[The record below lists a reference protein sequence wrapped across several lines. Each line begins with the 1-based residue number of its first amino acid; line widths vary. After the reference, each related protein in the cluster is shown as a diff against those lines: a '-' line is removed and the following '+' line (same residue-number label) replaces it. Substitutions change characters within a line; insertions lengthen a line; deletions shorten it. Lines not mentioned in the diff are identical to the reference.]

1 MIFQAHKG
9 VSTENPEN
17 TMPAFMAAARQG
29 YEIIE
34 LDVRVTKDRKFVLL
48 HDTTINRTARYKNGD
63 IIPNSIN
70 ISDISYEDS
79 LNYDFGIWFSRKF
92 EGTPLPLFE
101 DVLKFAKQNN
111 IKLKID
117 NKYEKFDSEQK
128 KSFFE
133 LLKPYEDVACL
144 TCFSIDELEN
154 AYKLFPDMHF
164 HYDGPVTDEFLKTL
178 GSILPKEQLTVW
190 LPLKCSNTSWVKVA
204 FADEKLSAL
213 IKQYARLGVWILSNT
228 SQLEDAK
235 KLGADVV
242 ETNGQ
247 LKPVLNK
254 NLIADM
260 HTHSENSH
268 DSTCKIED
276 MCLSQVKNGTNFFA
290 VTDHFDTPSFKDYD
304 IFTPIKTSCETAYKL
319 NEKYKDKIQILR
331 GIEISEGFW
340 YPNEYQKARFLTD
353 YDVVIGSVHLV
364 KYKDLTYAYSKID
377 FSKLSESTIVEYIDS
392 YFDDMITMIETID
405 FDILAHL
412 TCPLRYIKGKYKIN
426 IDMSRYNDKIEQI
439 LALIIKKGIALE
451 VNTSS
456 YENIGSFMPSTDI
469 LQKYYDMGGYL
480 ITLGSDAHTA
490 QNASKIFRKAIE
502 EINKI
507 GFNNLFYY
515 KNRTQIQITLRK

>member
-17 TMPAFMAAARQG
+17 TMPAFIAAARQG

-34 LDVRVTKDRKFVLL
+34 LDVRVTKDQKFVLL

-70 ISDISYEDS
+70 ISDITYEDS

-133 LLKPYEDVACL
+133 LLKTYEDVACL
-144 TCFSIDELEN
+144 TCFSIDELKN
-154 AYKLFPDMHF
+154 AYKVFPCMHF
-164 HYDGPVTDEFLKTL
+164 HYDGPVTDEILKTL
-178 GSILPKEQLTVW
+178 GSMLPKEQITVW
-190 LPLKCSNTSWVKVA
+190 LPLKCSNTSWVKVD
-204 FADEKLSAL
+204 FADEKLSTL
-213 IKQYARLGVWILSNT
+213 IKQYARLGLWILSDY
-228 SQLEDAK
+228 SQLKDAK

-247 LKPVLNK
+247 LKPVLNE
-254 NLIADM
+254 NLVADM

-268 DSTCKIED
+268 DSTCRIED
-276 MCLSQVKNGTNFFA
+276 MCLSQIKNGTKIFA
-290 VTDHFDTPSFKDYD
+290 VTDHFDTDSFKNYD
-304 IFTPIKTSCETAYKL
+304 IFTPIWTSCKTTYKL
-319 NEKYKDKIQILR
+319 NEKYKDKIRILS

-340 YPNEYQKARFLTD
+340 HPEQNKKAVFFFD

-364 KYKDLTYAYSKID
+364 KYRDLTYAYSKID
-377 FSKLSESTIVEYIDS
+377 FSKLNKNTVIEYMDT
-392 YFDDMITMIETID
+392 YFDDVITMVKTSD

-412 TCPLRYIKGKYKIN
+412 TCPLRYIKGKYN
-426 IDMSRYNDKIEQI
+426 IDIDIHRYMDKIEQI
-439 LALIIKKGIALE
+439 LNLIIKKGIALE

-456 YENIGSFMPSTDI
+456 YENINSCMPSTDI
-469 LQKYYDMGGYL
+469 LKKYYDMGGYL
-480 ITLGSDAHTA
+480 LTLGSDAHTA
-490 QNASKIFRKAIE
+490 QNASKNFNKAIE
-502 EINKI
+502 EIKEI
-507 GFNNLFYY
+507 GFNNIFYY
-515 KNRTQIQITLRK
+515 TNREQIQITI